1 MSNKTYDKFFLV
13 EGAHRLSRDGVE
25 QQKEIHR
32 IRSLGAAVTAG
43 CYQLPGPGY
52 LSC

>member
-32 IRSLGAAVTAG
+32 KGAAVTAG